1 MMPLGPLQSFVRAV
15 SICFGTLLGGLRC
28 LDLLLENAYM
38 TTYLDDIANA
48 DGIYSL
54 VRKLNN
60 LPEDGYILLRVQAVF
75 STLASGFQ

>member
-1 MMPLGPLQSFVRAV
+1 VLQSFVRTV
-15 SICFGTLLGGLRC
+15 SICFGTLLGGSCC
-28 LDLLLENAYM
+28 LDLLLEDAYM

-60 LPEDGYILLRVQAVF
+60 LPEDGYILLSLQAVF